1 MEAAITDSRKLAQRI
16 SEVAKG
22 KLAEKLVVLDMR
34 EVTSFCDYFVIMS
47 ASSLRQTNAIAQAID
62 EELDKVRIKP
72 LSKVSSNDE
81 SGWIVLD
88 FVSVI
93 VHIFYKPLRE
103 FYSLERLWAD
113 AKKVRFSRASK

>member
-16 SEVAKG
+16 SEIAKG

-72 LSKVSSNDE
+72 LSKVSSIDE

-113 AKKVRFSRASK
+113 AKKVRLSRASK

>member
-16 SEVAKG
+16 SEIAKG

-47 ASSLRQTNAIAQAID
+47 ALSLRQTNAIAQAID

-113 AKKVRFSRASK
+113 AKKVRLSRASK